1 MKLICNRYGLQI
13 EFREN
18 EIQVLQIE
26 SSSLFLEIT
35 EMLWK
40 QCETGEGEFVLSEA
54 YKEKRLDKE
63 AEVIVNPFHLDLN
76 NRKIL
81 TKLYQEL
88 KESALGTRL
97 EETLKLENHL
107 EQYII
112 GLCDDVDYPLTYKS
126 EMDIIAL
133 LKMFEV
139 KLDETDTDVIE
150 RLVQYV
156 KLMHAVLKIQL
167 FVFINFKDFF
177 SEDVLEE
184 LYKTLLYEKIGLLLV
199 ERHESHSINKERL
212 TIIDKD
218 ACVIYDR

>member
-1 MKLICNRYGLQI
+1 MKLICNRYGLEI

-63 AEVIVNPFHLDLN
+63 AEVIVNPFRLDLN

-88 KESALGTRL
+88 KESALGARL

>member
-1 MKLICNRYGLQI
+1 MKLICNRYGLEI

-76 NRKIL
+76 NRKVL

-150 RLVQYV
+150 WLVQYV
-156 KLMHAVLKIQL
+156 KLMHAVLKIQV

-177 SEDVLEE
+177 SEEVLEE

-199 ERHESHSINKERL
+199 ERHESHPISKERL

>member
-1 MKLICNRYGLQI
+1 
-13 EFREN
+13 
-18 EIQVLQIE
+18 
-26 SSSLFLEIT
+26 
-35 EMLWK
+35 MLWK

>member
-1 MKLICNRYGLQI
+1 MKLICNRYGLEI
-13 EFREN
+13 DFHEN

-35 EMLWK
+35 EMLWR
-40 QCETGEGEFVLSEA
+40 QCQTGEGEFVFSEA
-54 YKEKRLDKE
+54 FKEKRLDKE
-63 AEVIVNPFHLDLN
+63 AEVIVNPFQLDFN

-81 TKLYQEL
+81 TRLYQEL
-88 KESALGTRL
+88 KESALGARL

-133 LKMFEV
+133 LKMFDV
-139 KLDETDTDVIE
+139 KLDETDTDVTE

-177 SEDVLEE
+177 SEKVLEE
-184 LYKTLLYEKIGLLLV
+184 LYKTLLYEKISLLLI
-199 ERHESHSINKERL
+199 ERHASHPINKERL

-218 ACVIYDR
+218 ACLIYDR